1 MTKSRIIIFGGQ
13 GFVGLNLI
21 ISKLFNDKKI
31 YVIGN
36 KNKKIKSKFKLKN
49 KNIIY
54 NECNI
59 FDIKS
64 YEDLNFNNTIV
75 IFAASNTNQS
85 DFNLNIKKLF
95 DYLSKFKLKKFFLLS
110 SVSVY
115 GNNNNYIH
123 EKSKINPLSNYA
135 KNCLTLETI
144 AKNVFKKRTILYV
157 FRITNIFGFPKKNPG
172 LIEKF
177 FLNNL
182 KNKKYSFSKQK
193 LIRSYIY
200 IDDLIDIINFFLK
213 KKIDSGV
220 YNISNPF
227 YVFSLNQINS
237 TLNSNFKFNKKI
249 KYNNQKLSII
259 NSKCKANKLSKIYK
273 FHNKFLEDLNKMKK
287 FYNFFMANI

>member
-1 MTKSRIIIFGGQ
+1 MIKSRIIIFGGQ
-13 GFVGLNLI
+13 GFVGFNLT
-21 ISKLFNDKKI
+21 ISTLFNDKKI

-36 KNKKIKSKFKLKN
+36 KNKKIKSKYKSNN

-64 YEDLNFNNTIV
+64 YENLNFNNAVV

-85 DFNLNIKKLF
+85 DFNSNIKKLF

-115 GNNNNYIH
+115 GNNNHYIH
-123 EKSKINPLSNYA
+123 EKSKINPLSDYA
-135 KNCLTLETI
+135 KNCLSLEAI
-144 AKNVFKKRTILYV
+144 AKKVLKKRTLLYV

-172 LIEKF
+172 LIEKI

-182 KNKKYSFSKQK
+182 KNEKFSFSKQK

-200 IDDLIDIINFFLK
+200 IDDLVDIINFFLK
-213 KKIDSGV
+213 KNINSGI

-227 YVFSLNQINS
+227 YVFSFKHINS
-237 TLNSNFKFNKKI
+237 TLNSHFKFDNKI
-249 KYNNQKLSII
+249 KYNNEKLSII
-259 NSKCKANKLSKIYK
+259 NSKCKANKLSKVYK
-273 FHNKFLEDLNKMKK
+273 FYDKFIEDLNKMKK
-287 FYNFFMANI
+287 NL